1 MTSNQTRRI
10 LLLLIV
16 ALLQLSSTLKADEL
30 KEIVVLNSYHP
41 GFKWTSDINSAIAA
55 HFRYNQS
62 TRLFSEFMD
71 SKRFNSE
78 PYFQTLFEQ
87 YKLKYEDHK
96 IDGIICSDNRAFDFF
111 IEHGK
116 DIWGD
121 IPAVF
126 CGVNNIDKQL
136 DLVDPEKHAIV
147 YELIDVKGTIDLIED
162 LQPEIEEIVVISD
175 ETLSGNI
182 FLNQFIDAFETEKRS
197 YSYRIINNTN
207 PGELKRTLEQIPS
220 NNRAIYLLS
229 LYTERNGIP
238 NEMLLESHYFF
249 EHVNIPIYSNWDF
262 LMPNLIVGGRILKA
276 EDQGKISAQLMEKLL
291 FEKDN
296 HLHNH
301 PDNYT
306 IIDHNVLEKFELET
320 NGHEMDILFVN
331 EQLNY
336 IKAHKKELTIILS
349 ILIVFIFIILLLVSD
364 IIKRKSVE
372 ISFIE
377 SEKRLELAIQGANEG
392 LWDINLEKKSIFLN
406 EQFAKLLGYQT
417 PSEVQLTVDT
427 WESFIYSQDIEQVKE
442 AYNLHK
448 AGRAEAFQC
457 EARIITKSKSLTWVS
472 IHGKITE
479 RIDNMPYRVTGIVID
494 INNQKAFESELQ
506 KAKEKAEE
514 SDRLKS
520 SFLANMSHEIRTPM
534 NAILGFTD
542 LLLYGQLTP
551 SEQHEYMNLIKRSG
565 ENLLTL
571 INDIIDISK
580 IESDELK
587 ITEDV
592 ININQLV
599 REVYSVGLS
608 LCATLNKEVEVQ
620 LNGGSD
626 KELLIYT
633 DPLRVYQI
641 LLNLVSNAIKF
652 TDKGLVEINYS
663 ISNEELSLS
672 VKDTGPGISEEHQ
685 KVIFERF
692 RQIDESTIKKHG
704 GTGLGLSI
712 TKSLVEL
719 MNGSITIHSQPN
731 KGAMFCVKLPIKIHQ
746 HTTFS

>member
-1 MTSNQTRRI
+1 MNTNI
-10 LLLLIV
+10 
-16 ALLQLSSTLKADEL
+16 KANEL
-30 KEIVVLNSYHP
+30 KEIVVLNSYHH
-41 GFKWTSDINSAIAA
+41 GFKWTADIDNAIAE
-55 HFRYNQS
+55 HFRFNKS
-62 TRLFSEFMD
+62 TRIFSEFMD
-71 SKRFNSE
+71 SKRFNSD
-78 PYFQTLFEQ
+78 PYFHTLFEQ
-87 YKLKYEDHK
+87 YKLKYSNHK
-96 IDGIICSDNRAFDFF
+96 VDGIICSDNRAFDFF

-116 DIWGD
+116 EIWGD

-136 DLVDPEKHAIV
+136 DVINPDKHAIV

-162 LQPEIEEIVVISD
+162 LQPELEEIVVISD
-175 ETLSGNI
+175 VTLSGNI
-182 FLNQFIDAFETEKRS
+182 FLNQFIDAFESQKRD
-197 YSYRIINNTN
+197 YRYRIINNTN
-207 PGELKRTLEQIPS
+207 PIELKQTLDKLPTD
-220 NNRAIYLLS
+220 NRAIYLLS

-238 NEMLLESHYFF
+238 NEMLLESHYFV
-249 EHVNIPIYSNWDF
+249 ENVDIPIYSNWDF
-262 LMPNLIVGGRILKA
+262 LMPDLIVGGRILKA
-276 EDQGKISAQLMEKLL
+276 EDQGKLSAQLIESLL
-291 FEKDN
+291 FDEDN
-296 HLHNH
+296 DLHNH
-301 PDNYT
+301 PETYT
-306 IIDHNVLEKFELET
+306 IIDHNVLENFDLYID
-320 NGHEMDILFVN
+320 GHEQDILIVN

-336 IKAHKKELTIILS
+336 IKRYKKELTIILS
-349 ILIVFIFIILLLVSD
+349 ILIVFTFIILLLVSD

-372 ISFIE
+372 ISFID

-406 EQFAKLLGYQT
+406 EQFAHLLGYESA
-417 PSEVQLTVDT
+417 SEVPLNVST
-427 WESFIYSQDIEQVKE
+427 WKSFIFSQDVEQVKE

-457 EARIITKSKSLTWVS
+457 EARIITKNNSLTWVS

-479 RIDNMPYRVTGIVID
+479 RIDNLPYRVTGIIID

-587 ITEDV
+587 ITEEV

-599 REVYSVGLS
+599 KEVYSVGLS
-608 LCATLNKEVEVQ
+608 LCASLKKEVEIQ
-620 LNGGSD
+620 LNGSTD
-626 KELLIYT
+626 NELLIYT

-652 TDKGLVEINYS
+652 TDKGIVEINYS
-663 ISNEELSLS
+663 IDNNELFLS

-719 MNGSITIHSQPN
+719 MKGTITIHSQPY
-731 KGAMFCVKLPIKIHQ
+731 KGALFSVKLPIKTHQ
-746 HTTFS
+746 PTSIS